1 MCCIPS
7 DLTHALNFQEITWT
21 PRDVRHTTPPP
32 ANHKTSKMSGKRA
45 KKKPVFW
52 DRDGVNEGKSS
63 LQVVLDWL
71 STETNYNE
79 WQGSDRNSGNTEE
92 ALLKEIVAELRA
104 TGDPAPHD
112 SGRP

>member
-1 MCCIPS
+1 
-7 DLTHALNFQEITWT
+7 
-21 PRDVRHTTPPP
+21 
-32 ANHKTSKMSGKRA
+32 MSGKRA

-79 WQGSDRNSGNTEE
+79 WRGSDRNSGNTEE